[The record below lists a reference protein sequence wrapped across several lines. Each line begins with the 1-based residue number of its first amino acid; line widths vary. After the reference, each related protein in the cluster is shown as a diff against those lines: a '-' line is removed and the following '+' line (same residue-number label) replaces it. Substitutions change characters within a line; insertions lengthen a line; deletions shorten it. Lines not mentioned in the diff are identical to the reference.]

1 MKSKAIRYKRFVTSI
16 WRWRGEKSWDWSVN
30 PAAAKSTVLMS
41 IMGLLPSPG
50 RIVAGS
56 IRFEGLELTT
66 LPTVKMRHLRGNDM
80 SMIFQDPM
88 TTLNPV
94 FRVGEQIR
102 EVLRV
107 HNIVRKNGPF
117 QWAGRARK
125 HQEIGMVLKL
135 MQEVGIPSV
144 KDRYREFPHEYSGGM
159 QQRALIAAALACQP
173 SLLLADEPTTALD
186 VTIQAQIVA
195 LLERIN
201 REHGTAI
208 ILVTHDLAL
217 AAEFCNRIAVMYA
230 GEIVEEGSTD
240 DIIEHPRHPYTSG
253 LLKSIPNICGAREK
267 IEPIPGMVPDLADLP
282 SGCAFSQRCNFRG
295 PWCQHPVD
303 LIKIGPGHRVRCA
316 RVERGEDKGDQS

>member
-1 MKSKAIRYKRFVTSI
+1 MRAIRHVDLSLD
-16 WRWRGEKSWDWSVN
+16 RGEILGLVGESGCG
-30 PAAAKSTVLMS
+30 KSTVLMAV
-41 IMGLLPSPG
+41 MGLLPFPG
-50 RIVAGS
+50 RIVEGS
-56 IRFEGLELTT
+56 IRFEGRELTI
-66 LPTVKMRHLRGNDM
+66 LPSAEMRSIRGNDI

-117 QWAGRARK
+117 RWFDRARK
-125 HQEIGMVLKL
+125 RKEIDIVLKL

-144 KDRYREFPHEYSGGM
+144 NNRYREFPHEYSGGM
-159 QQRALIAAALACQP
+159 QQRALIAAALSCRP

-195 LLERIN
+195 LLESIN
-201 REHGTAI
+201 QKHRTAI

-240 DIIEHPRHPYTSG
+240 EIIGHPRHPYTTG
-253 LLKSIPNICGAREK
+253 LLRSIPKISGRKER
-267 IEPIPGMVPDLADLP
+267 IEPISGTVPDLADLP
-282 SGCAFSQRCNFRG
+282 PGCAFSQRCGSRS
-295 PWCQHPVD
+295 PRCHHPLE
-303 LIKIGPGHRVRCA
+303 LIETDPGHRARCTLI
-316 RVERGEDKGDQS
+316 ERGERKGENRE